1 MLDFKKLKEK
11 LIEAEKENADRAGI
25 YDNVMTEVEND
36 YNKLSEDYDAK
47 NKDYEKQEDKIKE
60 LNEQIKKLQDTNM
73 SLYTRVSRIDK
84 KEEQEEEK
92 ENDVLSIDDL
102 LKLL

>member
-1 MLDFKKLKEK
+1 MLDFKNLKER

-25 YDNVMTEVEND
+25 YDSVMTEVEND
-36 YNKLSEDYDAK
+36 YNKLSEDYEAK
-47 NKDYEKQEDKIKE
+47 NKDYEKQENKIKE

-73 SLYTRVSRIDK
+73 SLYTRVSGIDK

-92 ENDVLSIDDL
+92 DNDILSIDEL
-102 LKLL
+102 LKLI